1 MDLDLIE
8 RLLKL
13 MDQSTAEELSV
24 SENGV
29 TIRISKR
36 ATGSLPLTSGT
47 VQPAIAVSPS
57 VAAPSPVSVAERKG
71 AWQIR
76 AGMTGIFYR
85 AASPGAAPFVAV
97 GQSVV
102 DGQTLALLEAMKT
115 FNPVECDGDGLIAE
129 IHAEDGVMVEAGQPL
144 FSLERA

>member
-1 MDLDLIE
+1 
-8 RLLKL
+8 
-13 MDQSTAEELSV
+13 
-24 SENGV
+24 
-29 TIRISKR
+29 
-36 ATGSLPLTSGT
+36 
-47 VQPAIAVSPS
+47 
-57 VAAPSPVSVAERKG
+57 
-71 AWQIR
+71 
-76 AGMTGIFYR
+76 MTGIFYR